1 MLFLRTIKR
10 RFFANEQFNNYLLF
24 AVGEI
29 VLVIAGI
36 LLALQIDTWN
46 SDRQTQAAI
55 DGYLEKIARIISE
68 DLNQLNEVKARLLTA
83 RIMRHG

>member
-10 RFFANEQFNNYLLF
+10 RFFANEQFNNYLLY

>member
-10 RFFANEQFNNYLLF
+10 RFFANEQFNNYLLY

-46 SDRQTQAAI
+46 SDRQSQAAI

>member
-10 RFFANEQFNNYLLF
+10 RFFANEQFNNYLLY

-46 SDRQTQAAI
+46 SDRQSQAAI
-55 DGYLEKIARIISE
+55 DGYLENIARIISE

>member
-55 DGYLEKIARIISE
+55 DGYLENIARIISE